1 MIRPATSEEFAEIS
15 ARFTKAWKK
24 GQCPPVDQVFV
35 ITNSTLQRKWN
46 AYKYRLQDQ
55 SVEEH
60 YHGTTLTC
68 NIMATNRLCNDGNCG
83 ICGISS
89 IGLDREMIR
98 MNITFQ
104 RFGHGFY
111 LAPNS
116 SKCHDY
122 TQGAYGCR
130 AMLLCDVCPGRKY
143 QLTTNSQQLTGPPQ
157 GFDSVYGQVGG
168 KLNYP
173 EIVLYNPDAV
183 MPRYIIVYRKDGVEH
198 PLAN

>member
-24 GQCPPVDQVFV
+24 GWCHPVDQVFV

-68 NIMATNRLCNDGNCG
+68 NIMGTNKLCNDGNCG

-89 IGLDREMIR
+89 TGLDPNMIQT
-98 MNITFQ
+98 NITFQ

-143 QLTTNSQQLTGPPQ
+143 QLTTNSQQLTGPPR

-173 EIVLYNPDAV
+173 ELVVYNPGRCHA
-183 MPRYIIVYRKDGVEH
+183 ILH
-198 PLAN
+198 HCL

>member
-1 MIRPATSEEFAEIS
+1 M
-15 ARFTKAWKK
+15 
-24 GQCPPVDQVFV
+24 
-35 ITNSTLQRKWN
+35 ITNSTSQGNWN
-46 AYKYRLQDQ
+46 TYKYRLQDQ

-89 IGLDREMIR
+89 TGLDPKAILY
-98 MNITFQ
+98 FCQ
-104 RFGHGFY
+104 WFGHGFY

-122 TQGAYGCR
+122 TQGACGYR
-130 AMLLCDVCPGRKY
+130 AMPLCDMCPERKY
-143 QLTTNSQQLTGPPQ
+143 LLKTNSQQLKGPPP
-157 GFDSVYGQVGG
+157 GFKSVYRQVGG

-173 EIVLYNPDAV
+173 EIVVYNPDAV
-183 MPRYIIVYRKDGVEH
+183 MPRYIVDCS
-198 PLAN
+198 

>member
-1 MIRPATSEEFAEIS
+1 MDPN
-15 ARFTKAWKK
+15 K
-24 GQCPPVDQVFV
+24 GPCPPVDQVLV

-46 AYKYRLQDQ
+46 AYKYRLQDR

-60 YHGTTLTC
+60 YHGMTLTC
-68 NIMATNRLCNDGNCG
+68 NIMATNKLCNDGNCG
-83 ICGISS
+83 ICTISS
-89 IGLDREMIR
+89 TALDLNMIQT
-98 MNITFQ
+98 NITFQ

-122 TQGAYGCR
+122 TQGAYGYR

-143 QLTTNSQQLTGPPQ
+143 LLTSNSQQLTGPPR
-157 GFDSVYGQVGG
+157 GFDSVYGQVCD

-173 EIVLYNPDAV
+173 EIVVYNPDVV
-183 MPRYIIVYRKDGVEH
+183 MPRYIILYRKYGVEH